1 MVGQG
6 FIPDPLRGILRSGK
20 GALNAKTIKK
30 NQSAFVRCPSGTKA
44 IAVCFPQPI
53 MPTHAVTTVTH
64 QRRALFQRTVNAEL
78 LQQLLFH
85 YRDQGRYQLHGFVI
99 MPDHVHLLLTPSP
112 TQTLALCM
120 KCIKGGFSYAVRAQF
135 GGEIWQSSFHEHR
148 IRDAEDFQNQLH
160 YIAANPQRRG
170 LSDHPFVHT
179 ACPSRIDPL
188 PSEFR

>member
-1 MVGQG
+1 
-6 FIPDPLRGILRSGK
+6 
-20 GALNAKTIKK
+20 
-30 NQSAFVRCPSGTKA
+30 
-44 IAVCFPQPI
+44 

-78 LQQLLFH
+78 LLNVFFR

-112 TQTLALCM
+112 TQTLALCI
-120 KCIKGGFSYAVRAQF
+120 KCIKGGFSYAVKAQF
-135 GGEIWQSSFHEHR
+135 GGEIWQPSFHEHR
-148 IRDAEDFQNQLH
+148 IRDTEDFQNQLN

-179 ACPSRIDPL
+179 ACHSRIDPMPNQFL
-188 PSEFR
+188 